1 MYPPSMKLKH
11 AIAVLIATVT
21 VTSALLFTDAGA
33 WKCNVH
39 PEQPTCTTL
48 PPPPTVPNTTERTTT
63 TEPPVTYTV
72 PSTTPEPSTSTSTS
86 ASTSVPPDDPP
97 TTAIRFAG

>member
-1 MYPPSMKLKH
+1 MRR
-11 AIAVLIATVT
+11 AVLALVLVAVT
-21 VTSALLFTDAGA
+21 ALGFVVFNMGTAGA

-48 PPPPTVPNTTERTTT
+48 PPPTVPNTTERTTT

-86 ASTSVPPDDPP
+86 TSTSVPPDDPP